1 MLVLF
6 AAAAFFLFFSLETL
20 VVKAIETNGSE
31 ITQTKV
37 SLIEAEML
45 PASGKL
51 ALRGLKIGNP
61 QNFKSENAFELG
73 EISVKVDL
81 ATIMSSTV
89 VINEIVIANPEL
101 TYEANRK
108 GSNFDIIQDNIDSYR
123 KSAASPSPDGAK
135 GQGNSKDAGKEGI
148 KLIIENLYIR
158 DSRVNVTAPQLA
170 KPMVINL
177 ATLEIKDIGKEKGGV
192 TPGDAVRE
200 ILGALRQSVV
210 KAVTVVNLDGAK
222 DILKGTTAQ
231 IREQMEKGA
240 DELNDIFDEGT
251 EDLGEAVNELFSN

>member
-1 MLVLF
+1 MRKWLMAGGGLLVLF
-6 AAAAFFLFFSLETL
+6 VAAVFLLFSSLETL
-20 VVKAIETNGSE
+20 TVKAVETNGSE

-37 SLIEAEML
+37 SLMEAEL
-45 PASGKL
+45 SLASGKL

-81 ATIMSSTV
+81 ATLMNSTV
-89 VINEIVIANPEL
+89 VINEIIIANPEV
-101 TYEANRK
+101 TYEVNRT
-108 GSNFDIIQDNIDSYR
+108 GSNFDIIQDNIDAYR
-123 KSAASPSPDGAK
+123 ASAASPSPDGEN
-135 GQGNSKDAGKEGI
+135 GQGKSKDAGKEGI

-158 DSRVNVTAPQLA
+158 DSRVTVIAPQFG

-177 ATLEIKDIGKEKGGV
+177 ATLAIKDIGKEKGGV

-210 KAVTVVNLDGAK
+210 RAVTVVNLDGAR
-222 DILKGTTAQ
+222 DVLQGTTAQ
-231 IREQMEKGA
+231 IREQIEKGA
-240 DELNDIFDEGT
+240 DELSDFFD
-251 EDLGEAVNELFSN
+251 